1 MTHVD
6 RWAQGPLDG
15 RRSQKPAMSNR
26 RHFLHT
32 VLGATAAS
40 ALAADSKLSY
50 KGENIQFGLVT
61 YQWGKD
67 WDLPTLIKNCETA
80 KVLGVELRVEHAH
93 KVDTTLT
100 PAQRAE
106 VRKRFEDSPVD
117 VIGLGTNFE
126 FHSANPEDVKK
137 NIEGAKTFI
146 KLCHDIG
153 GTGVKVK
160 PNALPKDVPE
170 DKTLAQI
177 GKALAELGDY
187 AIGFGQEIRLEV
199 HGKDTSELPRIKTI
213 MDAADRDNV
222 RVCWNSNDTDLNGA
236 GLEANFALVKE
247 RLGHTVHIRGVNLST
262 YPLDKLAKLL
272 VEADYEGHVCLE
284 AGKMPEGDPVAALA
298 QQRELFMKLVT
309 DARMA
314 VKD

>member
-1 MTHVD
+1 
-6 RWAQGPLDG
+6 
-15 RRSQKPAMSNR
+15 MSSR

-32 VLGATAAS
+32 VLGAGAAS
-40 ALAADSKLSY
+40 AAFAAESQLSY

-80 KVLGVELRVEHAH
+80 KVHGVELRVEHAH
-93 KVDTTLT
+93 KVDTTLM
-100 PAQRAE
+100 PEQRQN
-106 VRKRFEDSPVD
+106 VRRMFEDSPVD
-117 VIGLGTNFE
+117 VIGMGTNFE
-126 FHSANPEDVKK
+126 FHSPDAAEVKK

-146 KLCHDIG
+146 KLSHDIG

-170 DKTLAQI
+170 EKTLAQI

-213 MDAADRDNV
+213 MDAAARDNV

-236 GLEANFALVKE
+236 GLEANFALVKDL
-247 RLGHTVHIRGVNLST
+247 LGHTVHIRGVKLSD
-262 YPLDKLAKLL
+262 YPLDKLARLL
-272 VEADYEGHVCLE
+272 VEIDYEGHVCLE
-284 AGKMPEGDPVAALA
+284 AGKQPEGDPVAALA
-298 QQRELFMKLVT
+298 EQRELFMKLVT
-309 DARMA
+309 DARKV

>member
-1 MTHVD
+1 
-6 RWAQGPLDG
+6 
-15 RRSQKPAMSNR
+15 MSSR

-32 VLGATAAS
+32 VLGAGAAS
-40 ALAADSKLSY
+40 AAFAAESQLTY

-80 KVLGVELRVEHAH
+80 KVHGVELRVEHAH

-100 PAQRAE
+100 PEQRQN
-106 VRKRFEDSPVD
+106 VRRMFEDSPVD
-117 VIGLGTNFE
+117 VIGMGTNFE
-126 FHSANPEDVKK
+126 FHSPDAAEVKK

-146 KLCHDIG
+146 KLSHDIG

-170 DKTLAQI
+170 EKTLAQI

-213 MDAADRDNV
+213 MDAAARDNV

-236 GLEANFALVKE
+236 GLEANFALVKDL
-247 RLGHTVHIRGVNLST
+247 LGHTVHIRGVKLSD
-262 YPLDKLAKLL
+262 YPLDKLARLL
-272 VEADYEGHVCLE
+272 VEIDYEGHVCLE
-284 AGKMPEGDPVAALA
+284 AGKQPEGDPVAALA
-298 QQRELFMKLVT
+298 EQRELFMKLVT
-309 DARMA
+309 DARKV